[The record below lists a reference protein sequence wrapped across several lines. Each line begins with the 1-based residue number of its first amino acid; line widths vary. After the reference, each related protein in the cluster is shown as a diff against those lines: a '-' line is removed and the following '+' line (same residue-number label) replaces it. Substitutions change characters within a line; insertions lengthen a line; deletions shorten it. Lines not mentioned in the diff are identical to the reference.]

1 MKVKS
6 LYHYSRI
13 LNAGTS
19 KYANSL
25 YLDPYLK
32 DGSQG
37 LGKKIQ
43 GWFETH
49 RTTKALEKH
58 FLDFKP
64 FYIDT

>member
-19 KYANSL
+19 EHTNSL